1 MSNRF
6 HLRIFE
12 ADSVFFEGEAESVI
26 VPTIDGEYG
35 VLADHENIVVPI
47 EPGQMVFRPAD
58 GKDLLATVSS
68 GMMRVENGDV
78 LILVES
84 AEHPEDIDAAR
95 AREEAAAAKEAMLQK
110 RSAQEYMMAEAA
122 LRRQVA
128 RLKVYE
134 VLK

>member
-12 ADSVFFEGEAESVI
+12 ADNVFFEGEAESVI

-58 GKDLLATVSS
+58 GKDLLAAVSS

-134 VLK
+134 ELK

>member
-58 GKDLLATVSS
+58 GKDLLAAVSS